1 MFVVACC
8 IVQSAIE
15 FWINVF
21 FPGTFSFLFL
31 FDIQTYLFVCLFV
44 SRTTYLM
51 CYPYIVFGSVCGFQ
65 VTIERER
72 NSLGFGEWG
81 WIEGIVFLL
90 VRHITHI

>member
-1 MFVVACC
+1 
-8 IVQSAIE
+8 
-15 FWINVF
+15 
-21 FPGTFSFLFL
+21 
-31 FDIQTYLFVCLFV
+31 
-44 SRTTYLM
+44 M

>member
-1 MFVVACC
+1 
-8 IVQSAIE
+8 
-15 FWINVF
+15 
-21 FPGTFSFLFL
+21 
-31 FDIQTYLFVCLFV
+31 
-44 SRTTYLM
+44 M

-90 VRHITHI
+90 VRHITHIKFVCAFLLLVGGGGVLLVVLVSL